1 MNCVSFKKILI
12 LSLCISFSLIV
23 CEAQSFDRPAAP
35 KQQKSIS
42 KKPGKQK
49 KAKVIGPKSAQKA
62 QKEQDAKERRKKKD
76 SKKAVK
82 EFQNHALEIQSPEVR
97 ERIKQNKKDANAN
110 YKAKKRSSAAR
121 TKKGAKKYGK

>member
-1 MNCVSFKKILI
+1 MSFKKILI
-12 LSLCISFSLIV
+12 LSLGISFSLIV

-49 KAKVIGPKSAQKA
+49 KAKVIGPKSAKKA
-62 QKEQDAKERRKKKD
+62 QKKQDAKERNKKKD

-97 ERIKQNKKDANAN
+97 ERIKQNRKNSDAN
-110 YKAKKRSSAAR
+110 YK
-121 TKKGAKKYGK
+121 TKKKNNASRTRNAGKKYR